1 MDTTPVG
8 CDEVNQAFSG
18 ILRHEERPLVSRD
31 FTGEAHSCI
40 LDVAQ
45 TQVGGGDLLEAQGW
59 HDAEWG
65 FSSRMVD
72 LVGIIASDD

>member
-1 MDTTPVG
+1 V
-8 CDEVNQAFSG
+8 
-18 ILRHEERPLVSRD
+18 R
-31 FTGEAHSCI
+31 
-40 LDVAQ
+40 
-45 TQVGGGDLLEAQGW
+45 TQVVGGDLLEAQGW